1 MALPAFLCKHFLTTH
16 TRCERV
22 HPVNTAETNGR
33 DFSENLKVKISK
45 ADRAAL
51 ERIAAAND
59 RSVSAEVRRG
69 IKMLIAAESAA

>member
-1 MALPAFLCKHFLTTH
+1 M
-16 TRCERV
+16 
-22 HPVNTAETNGR
+22 HPVNTAESNGR

-69 IKMLIAAESAA
+69 IKMLIASEAAA